1 MFSTLNNS
9 KNFECRRENAAQ
21 GGRSPTLMRS
31 TQLSTNGVTVSAEAK
46 VTLNDAH
53 KHTHSLHIM
62 GRRRWEG
69 GLCASLFILHCCRL
83 EIARRYKQTGLVH
96 REVHEGTGDS

>member
-1 MFSTLNNS
+1 M
-9 KNFECRRENAAQ
+9 
-21 GGRSPTLMRS
+21 
-31 TQLSTNGVTVSAEAK
+31 SAEAK

-62 GRRRWEG
+62 GRRRCVCVWG